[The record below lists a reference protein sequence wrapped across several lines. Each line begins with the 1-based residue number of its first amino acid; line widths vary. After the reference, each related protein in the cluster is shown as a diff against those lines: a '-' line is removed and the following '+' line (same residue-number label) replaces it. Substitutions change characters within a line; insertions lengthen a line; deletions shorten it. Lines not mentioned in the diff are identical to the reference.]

1 MNVMKYKS
9 LWKMNRIGFMVRYVK
24 ASNIE
29 YYGYP
34 VIMSKSKMSNCKNV

>member
-29 YYGYP
+29 YYDIQYAAERT
-34 VIMSKSKMSNCKNV
+34 IILRLR